1 MSHSLKIC
9 IDKTLYDTKIGTYE
23 NGPLELISLNTKSWK
38 KGHTLRIKFLDGHSE
53 IHQKVQ
59 KHAMEWTK
67 YANIKFNFVQSGST
81 EIRITFKES
90 GSWSY
95 IGTDCL
101 TIPQDKPTMNYG
113 FFSLDTPESE
123 LSNVVLHQF
132 GHALGL
138 GDEHHHPENNIPWDK
153 EAVYRYYQER
163 LGWSPEMIDF
173 HIFQKYERGISKFS
187 EYDKD
192 SIMQYPVPNELTI
205 GDYEIGLNKH
215 LSELDKKFIQ
225 ELYPFN

>member
-9 IDKTLYDTKIGTYE
+9 IDKTLYDEKISTSE
-23 NGPLELISLNTKSWK
+23 NGPLALIGLNTKSWK
-38 KGHTLRIKFLDGHSE
+38 KGNTLRIKFLDGSTE
-53 IHQKVQ
+53 IQEKV
-59 KHAMEWTK
+59 KKYALEWTK

-101 TIPQDKPTMNYG
+101 TIPQDMPTMNYG
-113 FFSLDTPESE
+113 FFNLNTPESQ
-123 LSNVVLHQF
+123 LSSVVLHQF

-138 GDEHHHPENNIPWDK
+138 GDEHHHPENTIPWDK
-153 EAVYRYYQER
+153 DAVYRYYQKS
-163 LGWSPEMIDF
+163 LGWNSEMIDF

-205 GDYEIGLNKH
+205 GDYEIGWNEH
-215 LSELDKKFIQ
+215 LSELDKKFIK